1 MEPEPGPRRVTMA
14 VTNTTTNTS
23 GPPFLSSARL
33 AAKPIDAKNVFCSGT
48 CSAVS
53 NLIGWMSWK

>member
-1 MEPEPGPRRVTMA
+1 MFCNA
-14 VTNTTTNTS
+14 ATTSAMMKNRKTS
-23 GPPFLSSARL
+23 GPPLRSSARL

-53 NLIGWMSWK
+53 NLIGWMLEK